1 MYIELVLNDIHV
13 VGKPNIFSTSRIT
26 KTLKTKKIKTI
37 KLKIPIFAKN
47 ILRGLNQEKNNSE
60 S

>member
-1 MYIELVLNDIHV
+1 MYIELVLNDIA
-13 VGKPNIFSTSRIT
+13 GKPNIFSTSRIA

-37 KLKIPIFAKN
+37 KLKITIFAKN